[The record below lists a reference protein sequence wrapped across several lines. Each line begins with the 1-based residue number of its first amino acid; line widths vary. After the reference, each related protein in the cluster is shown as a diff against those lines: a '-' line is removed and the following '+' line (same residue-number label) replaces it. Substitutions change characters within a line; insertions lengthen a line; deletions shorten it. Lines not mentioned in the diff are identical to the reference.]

1 MQWNFLACSVEWFTH
16 RSHWIICFTHAWQD
30 WCSGNACFKFAC
42 VGPCASCTW
51 MEKKKKTLCKRWL
64 RYLLREK
71 ILRYILL
78 FLSFFSPSGSVIKK
92 PRVGTPILRLA
103 GKYPAKI
110 TYKYVGNFKN
120 MMCAER
126 IIKTRISEATRERQS
141 KQTPLRVC
149 WWGLL
154 FDETGHQWLLHFW
167 AWMSHWLSRK
177 RTVNIS
183 YPNDTEDSSV
193 EASAPLE

>member
-1 MQWNFLACSVEWFTH
+1 MEFFGMLCWVIYAPLPLDNLFY
-16 RSHWIICFTHAWQD
+16 
-30 WCSGNACFKFAC
+30 AC
-42 VGPCASCTW
+42 VTRLMLWKRLFQICMCWPFRILHLNGK
-51 MEKKKKTLCKRWL
+51 KKKKTHCKRWL
-64 RYLLREK
+64 CYLLREK
-71 ILRYILL
+71 ILRYIL
-78 FLSFFSPSGSVIKK
+78 FFFSFFPPSGSVIKK

-126 IIKTRISEATRERQS
+126 IIKTRISEAARERQS

-183 YPNDTEDSSV
+183 YPNDTEHSSV